1 VDSSFAADS
10 IIINDNDLPTVSIV
24 ASTPNATESSG
35 SPGEFTVTRTG
46 PTGQPLTVYYSW
58 GSYAP
63 LYASTDYQPLSG
75 NVTIPAGQNSATI
88 AVNPIAA
95 TGGPGGGI
103 QPLTASL
110 STNPSNPSSY
120 WISNENTAIVN
131 FYGPLTPPI
140 LAYYADQPVTSPG
153 SSTPA
158 QFTIVCSTVAPSTV
172 YYRVFAGPNGLV
184 DGVDYSVVGQSP
196 EEYHTATIPAGGSAV
211 VSIDALTPA
220 AAGCSFYLLLE
231 SPLSPYWQSY
241 MGMGYSAVLY
251 PLPTVAVAPIPTP
264 ELAVSDAVAVEGD
277 AEVFTVSL
285 SASATQSVS
294 VPYSTWDG
302 SAVSTGSGEIDYA
315 STSGS
320 VTVAPGGTAQIT
332 VPTDVGWLGGGDKG
346 FTLDLGSVSGVS
358 IPNNWAVGIMTPVTA
373 TLSLRTDYNDDG
385 TINATDDFFDDLG
398 PTPINVEGV
407 GPRTLVDLG
416 ISLSEPVQNASGL
429 MAVLPNVPGLDFWT
443 VALGGTPLTPNSASD
458 IVGQLISLNGTYTGT
473 YYVSQNPAC
482 PPSGTAYVEVMIAQC
497 EAAGQGDGGE
507 PPSALVAVEQPV
519 ATPSCVYLPG
529 MGKFLVSLG
538 PTSRGNKFQV
548 DFSLMF
554 VPDQAALQARGINPS
569 TTTAEF
575 VQIGYVDVN
584 PASAFRGGILGL
596 FSRNFP
602 LDQWFVDADA
612 PPYYPDTL
620 RPVQT
625 LAPNPPGMTDQ
636 PGVTRAMQWA
646 AADVLFQFET
656 CVVVKAAATEYVL
669 GALNWGFWSA
679 GGAEKLWVGDLVWGS
694 SIAAESVTTT
704 DPDGEHQ
711 VQLGGQNLNYYS
723 YVPAQEPSA
732 LMTGKL
738 FDYF

>member
-1 VDSSFAADS
+1 MDSSFAADS

-184 DGVDYSVVGQSP
+184 DGVDYSVEGQSS

-277 AEVFTVSL
+277 AEVFTVRL

-373 TLSLRTDYNDDG
+373 TVSLRTDYNDDG
-385 TINATDDFFDDLG
+385 AVGATDDFFSDVD
-398 PTPINVEGV
+398 PTPVYEPSYKPPTELEINF
-407 GPRTLVDLG
+407 
-416 ISLSEPVQNASGL
+416 SFNAPVQNASG
-429 MAVLPNVPGLDFWT
+429 WT
-443 VALGGTPLTPNSASD
+443 VELKTSNGTGNCVFSDAAAGGNQLSPDGSGVVERFSVPSSGVFAGKAWMYGDIDTAGLQGNGGPVLIQALGLEAASTVVSTVVLGAAPAGYSVSPTPRGIFTVGTGIVHVGGTDAAILGKSPWAYTVSYSLGLGSLPADLSGGHIVLVQALENPTSHLASVQVPHFDSDKAKTYYGHQILPEYLRQGYPSGFLTFSDRPYEEVPLYSLGAYTWTMTVAADYQVVNPATGKYSDYILGCVTFTWYDALGGGACITIPGVPWLNGKGSGVTIKEPVIQNYRMPAVAPNALWNSA
-458 IVGQLISLNGTYTGT
+458 LT
-473 YYVSQNPAC
+473 
-482 PPSGTAYVEVMIAQC
+482 
-497 EAAGQGDGGE
+497 
-507 PPSALVAVEQPV
+507 
-519 ATPSCVYLPG
+519 
-529 MGKFLVSLG
+529 
-538 PTSRGNKFQV
+538 
-548 DFSLMF
+548 
-554 VPDQAALQARGINPS
+554 
-569 TTTAEF
+569 
-575 VQIGYVDVN
+575 
-584 PASAFRGGILGL
+584 
-596 FSRNFP
+596 
-602 LDQWFVDADA
+602 
-612 PPYYPDTL
+612 
-620 RPVQT
+620 
-625 LAPNPPGMTDQ
+625 
-636 PGVTRAMQWA
+636 
-646 AADVLFQFET
+646 
-656 CVVVKAAATEYVL
+656 
-669 GALNWGFWSA
+669 NW
-679 GGAEKLWVGDLVWGS
+679 
-694 SIAAESVTTT
+694 
-704 DPDGEHQ
+704 
-711 VQLGGQNLNYYS
+711 
-723 YVPAQEPSA
+723 
-732 LMTGKL
+732 
-738 FDYF
+738 